1 MKSDSR
7 LTNMIPDILS
17 RRLLSIVLVATV
29 GWAIFLYPLCK
40 VLLLSGLLLYAIIL
54 RRYPSSWLFFIPALL
69 PVLDLA
75 PWTGWFFLDEFDLF
89 VLVTLA
95 VSLWEKHKKPHAL
108 SLPNG
113 MKWIVGIFT
122 LSYTVSALIG
132 LLPMQ
137 AYDANAF
144 STYWNN
150 YNSLRVAKGFF
161 WAIALIPLLQKE
173 LLNDLNIRKY
183 FIPGMLTGLAGVVM
197 VAIWERQ
204 VFSGL
209 FNFSSD
215 FRITSTFSAMHTGGA
230 YIDAYLAISL
240 PFVASFFMFWRN
252 KLAYLGGMVLFGC
265 SLYTLLVT
273 FSRIDYFAFVFS
285 MLTLFGGLAYKYKRK
300 KQLFIVILL
309 VGVVATFVALPVLQ
323 GQYIQKRFAGTAH
336 DIKVR
341 LDHWKNATELMD
353 SDWLTMLFGMG
364 LGSYPRTYFQRNP
377 KGIRPAF
384 YSYVKEGDN
393 TYLRLEGGDA
403 LYMGQ
408 RVRLSPDSRYAFK
421 FDARSSD
428 SKALLTIPICEKSLL
443 YSFRC
448 KWLSKKV
455 GNTKGQWISNE
466 LSFSSESIGS
476 GNFYQRRPVEFALFN
491 SQGNTVVEVDNVQL
505 VDKQGN
511 NLIKN
516 GDFSH
521 GCDHWFFT
529 IDNLLLWQTQNL
541 WVLIVFEQGWVG
553 LLLFNAL
560 LLYALTK
567 LVMGFKEG
575 DLLSLVLL
583 SSLIGFLT
591 VGLIGSL
598 FDSPRMAMLF
608 YLVIFI
614 SIFHSAQLTRIR
626 RDRKAMRFGGG
637 EAGKRNS
644 SKLKG
649 M

>member
-1 MKSDSR
+1 M
-7 LTNMIPDILS
+7 
-17 RRLLSIVLVATV
+17 LVAAV
-29 GWAIFLYPLCK
+29 GWVILLYPLDK
-40 VLLLSGLLLYAIIL
+40 VLLSSSLLLYAIL
-54 RRYPSSWLFFIPALL
+54 LLQYPAIWLFFIPALL

-95 VSLWEKHKKPHAL
+95 VSLWEKHKKLHAL

-113 MKWIVGIFT
+113 MKWIIGLFA

-144 STYWNN
+144 STYWSN

-173 LLNDLNIRKY
+173 LLNDSNIRKY
-183 FIPGMLTGLAGVVM
+183 FITGMLTGLAGVVM

-209 FNFSSD
+209 FNFSND

-240 PFVASFFMFWRN
+240 PFVASSFMLWRS
-252 KLAYLGGMVLFGC
+252 KLAYFGGILLFGG
-265 SLYTLLVT
+265 SLYTMLVT
-273 FSRIDYFAFVFS
+273 FSRVDYFAFTFS
-285 MLTLFGGLAYKYKRK
+285 FFTLSGGLVYKYKRK
-300 KQLFIVILL
+300 KQLFIVVLL
-309 VGVVATFVALPVLQ
+309 VAALVTLVALPVLQ
-323 GQYIQKRFAGTAH
+323 GPFIQKRFADTDS

-341 LDHWKNATELMD
+341 FEHWENAIEMMD

-364 LGSYPRTYFQRNP
+364 LGSYLRTYFQRNP
-377 KGIRPAF
+377 KGVRPAF

-393 TYLRLEGGDA
+393 TYLRLESGDNI
-403 LYMGQ
+403 YVGQ
-408 RVRLSPDSRYAFK
+408 RISLSPDSQYTLK
-421 FDARSSD
+421 FDVRSNNSR
-428 SKALLTIPICEKSLL
+428 ALLTIPICEKSMM

-455 GNTKGQWISNE
+455 GNTEGQWTSNE
-466 LSFSSESIGS
+466 LSFAVEDLGS
-476 GNFYQRRPVEFALFN
+476 GNFYQRRPLELSMFN
-491 SQGNTVVEVDNVQL
+491 GQGNTVVEVDNVQL
-505 VDKQGN
+505 IDEQGS

-529 IDNLLLWQTQNL
+529 IDNHMLWHAKNL

-560 LLYALTK
+560 LLYTLTK
-567 LVMGFKEG
+567 LVMSFKEG
-575 DLLSLVLL
+575 NLFSLVLL
-583 SSLIGFLT
+583 STLIGFLT

-598 FDSPRMAMLF
+598 FDSPRIAMLF
-608 YLVIFI
+608 FLVVFV
-614 SIFHSAQLTRIR
+614 SIFNSAMTLTMCKKDHKII
-626 RDRKAMRFGGG
+626 
-637 EAGKRNS
+637 
-644 SKLKG
+644 
-649 M
+649 

>member
-7 LTNMIPDILS
+7 LTNRIPDILS
-17 RRLLSIVLVATV
+17 RRLLALSLAATIVWV
-29 GWAIFLYPLCK
+29 IFFYPLGK
-40 VLLLSGLLLYAIIL
+40 VWLSSGLLLYAIIL
-54 RRYPSSWLFFIPALL
+54 RRYPSIWLFFIPALL

-89 VLVTLA
+89 VLVTFA
-95 VSLWEKHKKPHAL
+95 VCLWKKHEKSQTL
-108 SLPNG
+108 TLPNG
-113 MKWIVGIFT
+113 MKWIIGLFA
-122 LSYTVSALIG
+122 LFYTVSGLIG
-132 LLPMQ
+132 LLPVQ

-144 STYWNN
+144 STYWSN

-161 WAIALIPLLQKE
+161 WAVVFIPLLQKE
-173 LLNDLNIRKY
+173 LLNDSNIRKY

-230 YIDAYLAISL
+230 YIDGYLAMAL
-240 PFVASFFMFWRN
+240 PFVASSFIFWRN
-252 KLAYLGGMVLFGC
+252 KLAYLGGILLFGGG
-265 SLYTLLVT
+265 LYTLLVT
-273 FSRIDYFAFVFS
+273 FSRIDYLAFAFSFFI
-285 MLTLFGGLAYKYKRK
+285 LLCGLVYKYKRK
-300 KQLFIVILL
+300 KQLFIVVLL
-309 VGVVATFVALPVLQ
+309 VAALVILVALPVLQ
-323 GQYIQKRFAGTAH
+323 GPFIQKRFAGTAH

-341 LDHWKNATELMD
+341 FEHWGNAIEMMD

-408 RVRLSPDSRYAFK
+408 RVRLSPDSQYTLK

-428 SKALLTIPICEKSLL
+428 SRALLTIPICEKSLL

-455 GNTKGQWISNE
+455 GNTKGQWISNK

-476 GNFYQRRPVEFALFN
+476 GNFYQKRPVELAMFN
-491 SQGNTVVEVDNVQL
+491 SQRNTVVEVDNVQL
-505 VDKQGN
+505 VEEQGN
-511 NLIKN
+511 NLIRN

-541 WVLIVFEQGWVG
+541 WVLLVFEQGWVS
-553 LLLFNAL
+553 LLLFNVL
-560 LLYALTK
+560 LLYTLTK
-567 LVMGFKEG
+567 LAMSFKEG
-575 DLLSLVLL
+575 NLLSLVLL

-598 FDSPRMAMLF
+598 FDSPRIAMLF

-614 SIFHSAQLTRIR
+614 SIFHSARL
-626 RDRKAMRFGGG
+626 AM
-637 EAGKRNS
+637 AGSAEVR
-644 SKLKG
+644 G
-649 M
+649 